1 MYSLE
6 QLKIFVAVCD
16 TGSFS
21 AAARKLKRAQSGVSQ
36 SIANLEISI
45 NQVLF
50 DRSLNKPILT
60 DEGQALLPIAQ
71 SILNQTINFEQK
83 IVSLEKKHEHS
94 LVLAIEESLLDSS
107 LLAALSQLADDFP
120 STIIEI
126 VATSTFD
133 VERMVSDG
141 NAQIGIIYADGKMQ
155 NTIDFFTLGHNRFL
169 TVVSPTHP
177 LAALTSVKESDLRS
191 HRQVAMRSSSGEQ
204 LWFSYAISSQVWF
217 ANNHQ
222 TIAGVVEQGVGWAMI
237 PEQLATVSIN
247 AGSLVSLKLEFEP
260 HGWITTIDC
269 ITSRSHT
276 AGPVLNAALAQ
287 LKQYMLNPNKRILV

>member
-6 QLKIFVAVCD
+6 QLKIFVAVCE

-45 NQVLF
+45 NQELF
-50 DRSLNKPILT
+50 DRSLNKPTLT
-60 DEGQALLPIAQ
+60 VEGHALLPLAQ
-71 SILNQTINFEQK
+71 SVLYQSISFEQK
-83 IVSLEKKHEHS
+83 IESFDKQHEHS
-94 LVLAIEESLLDSS
+94 LVFAIEESFLDNS

-126 VATSTFD
+126 VAASTFD
-133 VERMVSDG
+133 VERMVSEG
-141 NAQIGIIYADGKMQ
+141 KAQIGIIYADGKMQ

-177 LAALTSVKESDLRS
+177 LTSLTSVKESDLRS
-191 HRQVAMRSSSGEQ
+191 HRQVAMRSSEGKQ
-204 LWFSYAISSQVWF
+204 LWFSYAISTQVWY

-222 TIAGVVEQGVGWAMI
+222 TITGLVEQGIGWALI
-237 PEQLATVSIN
+237 PEQMATASLN
-247 AGSLVSLKLEFEP
+247 AGSLVSLNIEFEP

-276 AGPVLNAALAQ
+276 AGPVLNAALAKI
-287 LKQYMLNPNKRILV
+287 KQHMSDPIKRILV